1 MCDKY
6 LCTFRLDHTQKLMVI
21 WGGFVII
28 FQHIASNAKK
38 LVFSAE
44 SALIFKGDLSTMSIR
59 TFKGGAHPPERK
71 DRSGGK
77 PIERLTS
84 VPQVVIPVNQHF
96 GAPIQP
102 LVKVGEFVK
111 AGQKIADAEGRM
123 TVPLHASVAGVV
135 KKIEPR
141 MQSNNTEGLCIV
153 IEPKDP
159 PEGESAQDFMPPLD
173 PFACTKEEA
182 LARIR
187 AAGIVGMGGAGFPAH
202 VKLAPTKPIS
212 YVIANAAECEPYLTI
227 DERTLIETPEKIV
240 DGVAIVMKTVN
251 APEGVIAIEE
261 NKKHAI
267 PYVQKAI
274 DQSPQVKAGMKI
286 RIQELKT
293 KYPQGGEKML
303 ITAITGKQVP
313 SGGLPMDVGC
323 VVSNVGTLCA
333 IVDAFRE
340 GKPLIERG
348 FTVTGGACKTPK
360 NLVAPIGTLISD
372 LVKAS
377 VVETDEGSLAK
388 VIFGG
393 PMMGVAVPS
402 YEIPVQKNTS
412 GVLLMSKEEAMQYE
426 EETCIRCGRCIRACP
441 TAVSP
446 ALLAIAIESGNYAEA
461 EKIGLLDC
469 IECGSCSFVCPAHRH
484 LVQRF
489 RVGKQVLRALKQKE
503 AQNVR

>member
-1 MCDKY
+1 
-6 LCTFRLDHTQKLMVI
+6 V
-21 WGGFVII
+21 
-28 FQHIASNAKK
+28 
-38 LVFSAE
+38 
-44 SALIFKGDLSTMSIR
+44 
-59 TFKGGAHPPERK
+59 
-71 DRSGGK
+71 
-77 PIERLTS
+77 PIERITS
-84 VPQVVIPVNQHF
+84 ISQVVIPVNQHF

-123 TVPLHASVAGVV
+123 TVPLHASIAGVV

-153 IEPKDP
+153 IEPKNP
-159 PEGESAQDFMPPLD
+159 AEGEAAYAWMPPLD

-182 LARIR
+182 LQRIR
-187 AAGIVGMGGAGFPAH
+187 EAGIIGMGGAGFPAH

-227 DERTLIETPEKIV
+227 DERTLIEMPEKII
-240 DGVAIVMKTVN
+240 DGVSIVMKIVN
-251 APEGVIAIEE
+251 ASEGIIAIEE

-267 PYVQKAI
+267 PYIQKAI
-274 DQSPQVKAGMKI
+274 DENLSVKAGKKI
-286 RIQELKT
+286 RIQMLRT

-333 IVDAFRE
+333 IALAFRE

-348 FTVTGGACKTPK
+348 FTITGGACKQPK
-360 NLVAPIGTLISD
+360 NVIAPIGTVIAD
-372 LVKAS
+372 LVKAGA
-377 VVETDEGSLAK
+377 VEVDENLLRK

-402 YEIPVQKNTS
+402 IEIPIQKNTS
-412 GVLLMSKEEAMQYE
+412 GVLLMSDQEAMEYE
-426 EETCIRCGRCIRACP
+426 EDTCIRCGRCIRACP
-441 TAVSP
+441 TAITP
-446 ALLAIAIESGNYAEA
+446 ALLAIAIEAGNYSEA
-461 EKIGLLDC
+461 ERIGLLDC

-489 RVGKQVLRALKQKE
+489 RVGKQVLRTLKQKE